1 MIEESEESSEVE
13 QYDSQIIEKD
23 DEIVDDILFNNSIV
37 SKKNKDNLS
46 LEYIKKGPQVLDM
59 FTQRTVCSIMLYFD
73 HETCQDPSKIES
85 SEWLRLLRGNKDK
98 FPYRINVSELPQVS
112 IPN

>member
-1 MIEESEESSEVE
+1 MIDESEESSEVE

-46 LEYIKKGPQVLDM
+46 LEYIKEGPQVLDM
-59 FTQRTVCSIMLYFD
+59 FTQRTDCSIMLYFD
-73 HETCQDPSKIES
+73 HET
-85 SEWLRLLRGNKDK
+85 
-98 FPYRINVSELPQVS
+98 Y
-112 IPN
+112 